1 VTIKTRKLPVGKVPW
16 DLVAGALEGA
26 LPPDVVLGPAVGE
39 DAALVKIGG
48 ELWAVASDPISFTAA
63 DAGRLAVMVNAN
75 DVAVRGAE
83 PRFFLA
89 VVLLAPDEADE
100 ARVEEILMQIRGACS
115 ELDVAV
121 IGGHTEVT
129 PNLAHSMVIGTMLGR
144 VGDRPITTGG
154 LRAGDW
160 VGLTKWAGLEG
171 TSILLAEFGN
181 HLHHLHTGEL
191 AAFAHILGGEW
202 LSVVPEAMVAASNPH
217 VSALHDVTE
226 GGVGE
231 AIYEMERASGLRIRV
246 DEEVPIRRETKLVC
260 ADLGM
265 NPLGLIGSGALLV
278 GCGDEG
284 REALATD
291 LKDAGIPFAWI
302 GRAETGGEDPVRGLP
317 RFERDEILK
326 AWSLDG
332 LRAVIFDMDGTLID
346 SDYDWPVIRERLGVR
361 AASIIDELNGLP
373 DPERALKWRELEGI
387 EKTATNAARLKTG
400 VKELLAFLGR
410 REIPTAL
417 VTNNT
422 RENTSLLLD
431 RFDLSFDVVLTRDS
445 GLWKPS
451 GAPIS
456 AAMGELGVPPE
467 HCLAVGDSRYDIQA
481 AREAECGRVCVL
493 YDGAERYR
501 EQADLAFPDLEALTR
516 YLEIVL

>member
-1 VTIKTRKLPVGKVPW
+1 MGRRLPVGKVPW
-16 DLVAGALEGA
+16 DLVAGVFEGE

-39 DAALVKIGG
+39 DAALVRIGG
-48 ELWAVASDPISFTAA
+48 ELWAAASDPISFTSA

-83 PRFFLA
+83 PKFFLA

-100 ARVEEILMQIRGACS
+100 ARVEEILMQIRDACS
-115 ELDVAV
+115 QLDVAV

-129 PNLAHSMVIGTMLGR
+129 QNLAHSMVIGTMLGR
-144 VGDRPITTGG
+144 VGDRAITTGG
-154 LRAGDW
+154 LRSGDW
-160 VGLTKWAGLEG
+160 IGLTKWAGLEG
-171 TSILLAEFGN
+171 TSILLAELGN
-181 HLHHLHTGEL
+181 RLHPLHAGALDPIET
-191 AAFAHILGGEW
+191 ILGGEW
-202 LSVVPEAMVAASNPH
+202 LSVVPEATVAASNPH

-231 AIYEMERASGLRIRV
+231 AVHEMERASGLRIRIDKTIPV
-246 DEEVPIRRETKLVC
+246 RAETGLVC

-265 NPLGLIGSGALLV
+265 DPLGLIGSGAMLV
-278 GCGDEG
+278 GCGEEG
-284 REALATD
+284 RDALATD
-291 LKDAGIPFAWI
+291 LEDAGIPFAWI
-302 GRAETGGEDPVRGLP
+302 GRVEAGDEDSIPALP

-326 AWSLDG
+326 AWYLEG

-346 SDYDWPVIRERLGVR
+346 SDYDWPAIREQLGVR

-373 DPERALKWRELEGI
+373 DPERESKWRQLEAI
-387 EKTATNAARLKTG
+387 EQGATRAARLKTG
-400 VKELLAFLGR
+400 VHELLAFLGR
-410 REIPTAL
+410 RDLPVGL

-422 RENTSLLLD
+422 RENTSFLLD
-431 RFDLSFDVVLTRDS
+431 RFNLSFDVVLTRDS

-456 AAMGELGVPPE
+456 AAMDELAVPPE

-481 AREAECGRVCVL
+481 AREAGCGRVCVL
-493 YDGAERYR
+493 YDGANRHR
-501 EQADLAFPDLEALTR
+501 DQADLAFPDLEALTR